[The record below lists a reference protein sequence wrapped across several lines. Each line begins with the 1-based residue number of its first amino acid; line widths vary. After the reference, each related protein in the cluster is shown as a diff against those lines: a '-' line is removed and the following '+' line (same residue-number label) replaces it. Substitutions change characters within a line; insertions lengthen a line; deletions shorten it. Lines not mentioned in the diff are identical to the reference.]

1 MIQDKIYPQFFL
13 NLSILIPQH
22 ITVMYHDELNEYL
35 ECTCG
40 RCDDGRCRC
49 TITYDDDY
57 TNEPSP
63 ADEINY
69 DEYIDN
75 LNDWD

>member
-1 MIQDKIYPQFFL
+1 MQKSKMMKMD
-13 NLSILIPQH
+13 N
-22 ITVMYHDELNEYL
+22 DELNEYL

-40 RCDDGRCRC
+40 RCDDGKCQC
-49 TITYDDDY
+49 CDCE
-57 TNEPSP
+57 NEHPQVSSSYE
-63 ADEINY
+63 EINY

>member
-1 MIQDKIYPQFFL
+1 M
-13 NLSILIPQH
+13 
-22 ITVMYHDELNEYL
+22 DELNEYL

-49 TITYDDDY
+49 CDY
-57 TNEPSP
+57 EDEQQQVMTSYE
-63 ADEINY
+63 EINY
-69 DEYIDN
+69 DEKIDN

>member
-1 MIQDKIYPQFFL
+1 MQKSKMKKMD
-13 NLSILIPQH
+13 N
-22 ITVMYHDELNEYL
+22 DEMNEYL

-40 RCDDGRCRC
+40 RCDDGKYQCYDC
-49 TITYDDDY
+49 EDEYSQVTTY
-57 TNEPSP
+57 
-63 ADEINY
+63 DEINY

>member
-1 MIQDKIYPQFFL
+1 MENL
-13 NLSILIPQH
+13 ANLSQSN
-22 ITVMYHDELNEYL
+22 MDNEDLNEYL

-40 RCDDGRCRC
+40 RCDDGKCQC
-49 TITYDDDY
+49 CDCE
-57 TNEPSP
+57 NEHPQGTTSYE
-63 ADEINY
+63 EINY

>member
-1 MIQDKIYPQFFL
+1 
-13 NLSILIPQH
+13 
-22 ITVMYHDELNEYL
+22 MYHDELNEYL

-49 TITYDDDY
+49 TITYNDDY
-57 TNEPSP
+57 TNESSP

-69 DEYIDN
+69 DEYIDD

>member
-1 MIQDKIYPQFFL
+1 MD
-13 NLSILIPQH
+13 N
-22 ITVMYHDELNEYL
+22 DEMNEYL

-40 RCDDGRCRC
+40 RCDDGKFQCYDC
-49 TITYDDDY
+49 EDEYSQVTTY
-57 TNEPSP
+57 
-63 ADEINY
+63 DEINY